1 MLMQL
6 TKASFQKYMMKDVDI
21 DEFGM
26 QPSIDCLLGNLVAD
40 LIQAYIYNS
49 NGDWMSMQHEIQ

>member
-40 LIQAYIYNS
+40 LIPACIYNS
-49 NGDWMSMQHEIQ
+49 KGD